1 MVSTVISPGHLSL
14 SQKSIRHAGNPTGR
28 GALGISRY
36 GCTQKLITRG
46 PFSLCFCCQS
56 VFENCICVTA
66 WGSFS
71 PFSSRTFPQT
81 LVHCLLPVQA
91 EFSSGELPSSFDP
104 NCIFRIPLASRAV
117 CPVAVST
124 RRLAALWGVLQFSR
138 SGISEVIWA

>member
-1 MVSTVISPGHLSL
+1 MSTVISPGHLSL

-66 WGSFS
+66 VSGHIKGM
-71 PFSSRTFPQT
+71 
-81 LVHCLLPVQA
+81 LVIGIDAVYHCLA
-91 EFSSGELPSSFDP
+91 ET
-104 NCIFRIPLASRAV
+104 N
-117 CPVAVST
+117 ST
-124 RRLAALWGVLQFSR
+124 DSVGF
-138 SGISEVIWA
+138 VI